1 VLGFGGGLVLL
12 AVVFLAPRLLD
23 LAAGP
28 DAAIRSALQQG
39 EGAGRVLSI
48 PGFSES
54 LVSRRLH
61 FDRVTTHFD
70 SPGEG
75 AYALSTLDFE
85 GTVDSIKVSSLGV
98 ERVLFERA
106 GDQWRPVQGLAPRLT
121 AVIAALEA
129 RRESLESADAERL
142 ESLAASPEIGRAAR
156 KDELFGRVAS
166 SPKPRYHVTAWY
178 IRLER
183 DGALVTEE
191 YQTGTLDGQ
200 SGEKKG
206 TRRLT
211 LERRGSQFLFSGSL
225 L

>member
-1 VLGFGGGLVLL
+1 MLGFGGALALL
-12 AVVFLAPRLLD
+12 AVVALAPRLLD

-28 DAAIRSALQQG
+28 DAAIRTALQQ
-39 EGAGRVLSI
+39 
-48 PGFSES
+48 SES
-54 LVSRRLH
+54 AGLSLKIPDSPASLVTRRLH

-70 SPGEG
+70 SRGEE

-98 ERVLFERA
+98 ERVVFERA
-106 GDQWRPVQGLAPRLT
+106 GREWRQLQGLAPRLT
-121 AVIAALEA
+121 AVIAALLA

-142 ESLAASPEIGRAAR
+142 ERLAASPEVGRAAR
-156 KDELFGRVAS
+156 QDELFRRVAS
-166 SPKPRYHVTAWY
+166 SPKPRYRVTAWY
-178 IRLER
+178 IRLDR

-191 YQTGTLDGQ
+191 YQTGAGDGRF
-200 SGEKKG
+200 GEEKG

-211 LERRGSQFLFSGSL
+211 LERRGSEFLFSGSL